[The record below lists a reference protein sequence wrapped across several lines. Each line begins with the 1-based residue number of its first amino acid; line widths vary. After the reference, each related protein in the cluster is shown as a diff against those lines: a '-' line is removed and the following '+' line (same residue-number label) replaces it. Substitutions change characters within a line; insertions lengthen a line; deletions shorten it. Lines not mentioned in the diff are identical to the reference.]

1 MTEFLKESE
10 KGKRTMSSYY
20 ALARYYDSLTENV
33 DYKVRSDYISNFF
46 SKYYNSPKNVLDL
59 ACGTGNIA
67 VNLLEKS
74 YKVTGVDLSDEMLCE
89 ADNKSNGEINLIKAD
104 MTDFQLDSKYDC
116 CVCSLDSINHLL
128 SLDDVEKCFNCVYN
142 SLNDGGI
149 FVFDVN
155 TVYKHN
161 NILAGNTFVFDE
173 EDFFL
178 SWDNEDEGNNIVRIL
193 IDVFAFNGKN
203 YDRISE
209 EFCERAYTVDE
220 LKSALHNFEIIG
232 IYDDLSLNDYTEQ
245 SERIYF
251 VCKRKK

>member
-1 MTEFLKESE
+1 MTEYLKESG
-10 KGKRTMSSYY
+10 KGKKTMSSYY
-20 ALARYYDSLTENV
+20 ALAQFYDSLTENV

-46 SKYYNSPKNVLDL
+46 SKYYDSPRSVLDL

-67 VNLLEKS
+67 VNLVNEG
-74 YKVTGVDLSDEMLCE
+74 YKVTGIDLSEEMLCE
-89 ADNKSNGEINLIKAD
+89 ADNKADGKMELLKAD
-104 MTDFQLDSKYDC
+104 MTDFKLDSKFDC

-128 SLDDVEKCFNCVYN
+128 SLEDVEKCFNCVYG
-142 SLNDGGI
+142 SLKSDGI

-178 SWDNEDEGNNIVRIL
+178 SWDNEDEGENIIRIL
-193 IDVFAFNGKN
+193 IDIFVFNGKS
-203 YDRISE
+203 YDRLSE
-209 EFCERAYTVDE
+209 EFFERAYTVSE
-220 LKSALHNFEIIG
+220 LESVLYNFEIIG
-232 IYDDLSLNDYTEQ
+232 IYDDLSLNEYTEQ

-251 VCKRKK
+251 VCKRK